1 MKRFPKILDSH
12 FILRILKNDVSPEE
26 KEYFNSW
33 LEESDENKEEFGSIA
48 LIWDKAGKS
57 KTPNPPDPQWQWEKI
72 QFEIWEST
80 PSGEAIDQKSVAE
93 SQPSKNI
100 FSRPDRMN
108 LNISYLPSGIPTKR
122 RIRTPLRGKK
132 NYLGKSNLFYLT
144 LRVAAALFISLGIYI
159 LFSQTKIHI
168 EPQQKQTNNTY
179 NFITKKGERAT
190 IPLSD
195 GSIIF
200 MNSDS
205 RLIYPQFFSDSIRLV
220 ELLGEAFFS
229 VKSNANQPFIVKT
242 GNSFTEVVGTE
253 FNIRFRD
260 NRLNVIVTK
269 GKISLYNGDHQ
280 ERISVNKGE
289 LITYDNSSGFSRPR
303 KVDIK
308 SYIAWRENQLAF
320 IKSPFTEVLNEIERQ
335 FNVNITIKNLGS
347 KNKTLTGFFDA
358 DSLDEV
364 LSKIA
369 LAMDVHIKRDGDK
382 IIVY

>member
-1 MKRFPKILDSH
+1 MKIFPKILDSH

-26 KEYFNSW
+26 KEYFDSW
-33 LEESDENKEEFGSIA
+33 IEESDDNKEEFGSIA
-48 LIWDKAGKS
+48 LIWDKAEKS
-57 KTPNPPDPQWQWEKI
+57 KTPNPPDPHLQWEKI
-72 QFEIWEST
+72 QSEIWESSKGVLSDI
-80 PSGEAIDQKSVAE
+80 PSGEAIDQKSLAE
-93 SQPSKNI
+93 SQPGKKLIDRYGRLNVNI
-100 FSRPDRMN
+100 N
-108 LNISYLPSGIPTKR
+108 YLPSKSP
-122 RIRTPLRGKK
+122 PFHGKK
-132 NYLGKSNLFYLT
+132 YHLGKSNLFNLT
-144 LRVAAALFISLGIYI
+144 IRVAAALLISIGIYF
-159 LFSQTKIHI
+159 LFSQTKIEI
-168 EPQQKQTNNTY
+168 APQQKQTNNTY
-179 NFITKKGERAT
+179 NFITKKGERVT

-205 RLIYPQFFSDSIRLV
+205 RLTYPQFFSDSVRLV
-220 ELLGEAFFS
+220 ELTGEAFFS

-253 FNIRFRD
+253 FNIRFRN

-269 GKISLYNGDHQ
+269 GKISLYDESRQ

-289 LITYDNSSGFSRPR
+289 LITYDDSSGFSHPR
-303 KVDIK
+303 KVDIRP
-308 SYIAWRENQLAF
+308 YIAWRENKLAF

-369 LAMDVHIKRDGDK
+369 LAMDVHIKRNGDK